1 MEYRKICENT
11 QDMNMW
17 ELSHNHVF
25 IKNGEAWYRDFEREL
40 PVRELVKEIC
50 CKYASPADADELSD
64 AGFEEA
70 MYDNL
75 QFGTDELEGVFG
87 LLYMTMVGMAEVR
100 EWLKEYMRSGL
111 PAIKKPE
118 VLKAAISTYGKEAQ
132 VDMAIEEMSELTKA
146 LLKYRRTKNTTVIE
160 YGKLRSNIIEETADV
175 LIMAVQVLMMFDN
188 DGECQAEVDY
198 KINRLYERL
207 GLVGKVLA
215 ETAAQ
220 DGLSPAT

>member
-11 QDMNMW
+11 QDMSTW
-17 ELSHNHVF
+17 ELSHNHIF

-40 PVRELVKEIC
+40 PVRELMKEIC
-50 CKYASPADADELSD
+50 RKHGSPADADTLSSE
-64 AGFEEA
+64 GFDDV

-75 QFGTDELEGVFG
+75 QFGTDELEGVFS
-87 LLYMTMVGMAEVR
+87 LMYMTMVGMAEVR
-100 EWLKEYMRSGL
+100 EWLKEYTGSGL

-132 VDMAIEEMSELTKA
+132 VDMVIEEMSELTKA
-146 LLKYRRTKNTTVIE
+146 LLKYRRSKNTTGIE
-160 YGKLRSNIIEETADV
+160 YGKLRSNIIEEAADV
-175 LIMAVQVLMMFDN
+175 LIMVAQIIIMFDK

-198 KINRLYERL
+198 KVNRLYERL

-215 ETAAQ
+215 DGAAQ
-220 DGLSPAT
+220 GGLFPAT

>member
-11 QDMNMW
+11 QDMSAW
-17 ELSHNHVF
+17 ELSHNHLFV
-25 IKNGEAWYRDFEREL
+25 KNGEAWYRDFEREL
-40 PVRELVKEIC
+40 PVRELMREIC
-50 CKYASPADADELSD
+50 KKHGSPSDADTLSD
-64 AGFEEA
+64 EGLDDV

-75 QFGTDELEGVFG
+75 QFGTDELEGVFA

-100 EWLKEYMRSGL
+100 EWLKEYMKSGL

-118 VLKAAISTYGKEAQ
+118 VLKAAISTYGKDAQ

-146 LLKYRRTKNTTVIE
+146 LLKYRRSKNTTDIE
-160 YGKLRSNIIEETADV
+160 YGKLRSNIIEEAADV
-175 LIMAVQVLMMFDN
+175 LIMVVQILMMFDK

-198 KINRLYERL
+198 KVNRLYERL

-215 ETAAQ
+215 EPASQ
-220 DGLSPAT
+220 NGLFPAT